1 SSTDAVNGRQL
12 NAAKQ
17 DISANTNAIGALS
30 TSTQTSISTLSTG
43 LTTNT
48 SAIASLSTSTGQS
61 VSTLTSGLASTN
73 SNVSALQ
80 TGLSTGT
87 IGVVQQAGGASTG
100 TITVGA
106 GTGGTAVNVTGT
118 AGARQIQGVAAGTS
132 ATDAVN
138 LQQLQGAE
146 AQTTAVGASTVAYD
160 DASHTHVTL
169 GTAGTPATL
178 TNLADGALS
187 TSSTD
192 AVNGRQLN
200 AAKQDISANT
210 NAIGALSTST
220 QTSISTLST
229 GLTTNTSAIA
239 SLSTGT
245 SQSVSALTTG
255 LASTN
260 SNVSA
265 LQTGLSTGTIG
276 VVQQAGGASTSTITV
291 GAGTGGTAV
300 DVTGLAGA
308 RQIKG
313 VAAGTS
319 ATDAVNLQQV
329 QSMTSAMGSAAG
341 AVGYVD
347 ASHSRVVLGAVG
359 TPVTVTNVADGA
371 LSSGSTD
378 AVSGR
383 QLYAANQAIAA
394 NATAIGNLSTATAA
408 TLSSLT
414 NSTAQSLNSLSTDVS
429 SNQTTLSALQ
439 AGLAAGTVG
448 LVRQASGLATGTIAI
463 GAGTGG
469 TAINVVGTAGA
480 RQLKGVAAG
489 TGATDAVNLQQLD
502 DALSAGGPAGAGS
515 IGYDDASRT
524 RVTFG
529 GAGTPVSLTNIAD
542 AALSPASTD
551 AVTGRQLF
559 ATNQSVSALAGQL
572 AAGTVGLVQQVG
584 GTTAALAIGAGT
596 AGSSIDVAGTAGPRR
611 ITGVAAGVDVTDAAN
626 VGQLQQLAGAVG
638 TLASGA
644 LAYDGPTKLSVT
656 LGGLGAG
663 TAVTIHNL
671 AAGALSAGSLDA
683 VNGGQLFAT
692 NQILAANTAAITS
705 LSSQLGAI
713 LPSSFSQTNA
723 IAAPAS
729 LKYAAFNSA
738 GAGAVATG
746 TDAVAIGATAV
757 ASGERAVSLGAGA
770 ASAGTGSV
778 ALGDSASAKGANSVA
793 LGAGSVADQDNA
805 VSIGNAATGMTRIL
819 SNVSPGVAPTDAVN
833 VQQLN
838 DSVTGLANQIEH
850 DRRDANGGIAAA
862 VAMASLPQ
870 APAPGK
876 TMVAIGGGTY
886 AGQSA
891 MAVGVSTYAG
901 RWVLKASGSTNSRGT
916 VAAGFG
922 AGYTW

>member
-1 SSTDAVNGRQL
+1 MNAVITEIPALAHDAGVPPAPPEAHQQAGEERLIPLRRLVASPFNVRRAKRTGLQTLAANIEHVGLLQNLVVHPMKVGAKRAQTYGVAAGESRRLAMLELVERGSLSLDTEVRCLVVSTDAAVLISTSENVTQHPMHPADQCDAFRALVDSGRSIPDV
-12 NAAKQ
+12 AAIYA
-17 DISANTNAIGALS
+17 ISETMVRQRLKLARVSPKLIELFRNNEIRLDVMQALS

-43 LTTNT
+43 LSSNM
-48 SAIASLSTSTGQS
+48 SAIASLSTGTGQS
-61 VSTLTSGLASTN
+61 VSTLTSGLGSAN
-73 SNVSALQ
+73 SNITALQ
-80 TGLSTGT
+80 TGLSAGT

-100 TITVGA
+100 TIMVGA
-106 GTGGTAVNVTGT
+106 GTGGTAVDVSGT

-138 LQQLQGAE
+138 LQQL
-146 AQTTAVGASTVAYD
+146 
-160 DASHTHVTL
+160 
-169 GTAGTPATL
+169 
-178 TNLADGALS
+178 
-187 TSSTD
+187 
-192 AVNGRQLN
+192 
-200 AAKQDISANT
+200 
-210 NAIGALSTST
+210 
-220 QTSISTLST
+220 
-229 GLTTNTSAIA
+229 
-239 SLSTGT
+239 
-245 SQSVSALTTG
+245 
-255 LASTN
+255 
-260 SNVSA
+260 
-265 LQTGLSTGTIG
+265 
-276 VVQQAGGASTSTITV
+276 
-291 GAGTGGTAV
+291 
-300 DVTGLAGA
+300 
-308 RQIKG
+308 
-313 VAAGTS
+313 
-319 ATDAVNLQQV
+319 

-439 AGLAAGTVG
+439 TGLAAGTVG

-469 TAINVVGTAGA
+469 TAINVAGTAGA

-502 DALSAGGPAGAGS
+502 DALSAVGPAGAGS

-529 GAGTPVSLTNIAD
+529 GAGTPVALTNIAD

-638 TLASGA
+638 TLASSA

>member
-1 SSTDAVNGRQL
+1 M
-12 NAAKQ
+12 
-17 DISANTNAIGALS
+17 
-30 TSTQTSISTLSTG
+30 
-43 LTTNT
+43 
-48 SAIASLSTSTGQS
+48 
-61 VSTLTSGLASTN
+61 
-73 SNVSALQ
+73 
-80 TGLSTGT
+80 
-87 IGVVQQAGGASTG
+87 
-100 TITVGA
+100 
-106 GTGGTAVNVTGT
+106 
-118 AGARQIQGVAAGTS
+118 
-132 ATDAVN
+132 
-138 LQQLQGAE
+138 
-146 AQTTAVGASTVAYD
+146 
-160 DASHTHVTL
+160 
-169 GTAGTPATL
+169 
-178 TNLADGALS
+178 
-187 TSSTD
+187 
-192 AVNGRQLN
+192 
-200 AAKQDISANT
+200 
-210 NAIGALSTST
+210 
-220 QTSISTLST
+220 
-229 GLTTNTSAIA
+229 
-239 SLSTGT
+239 
-245 SQSVSALTTG
+245 
-255 LASTN
+255 
-260 SNVSA
+260 
-265 LQTGLSTGTIG
+265 
-276 VVQQAGGASTSTITV
+276 
-291 GAGTGGTAV
+291 
-300 DVTGLAGA
+300 
-308 RQIKG
+308 
-313 VAAGTS
+313 AAGTS

-469 TAINVVGTAGA
+469 PAINVAGTAGA